1 MNEMIVE
8 ERIYT
13 LHPGKVPEYMR
24 LYEEE
29 GRKAQEPV
37 LGNMVGWYTVDF
49 GPQNQIVHMWAYDS
63 YAERDRRR
71 AELGKSPAWQAFLP
85 KIRPLILRQ
94 ENKTLIPAPWSP
106 KP

>member
-1 MNEMIVE
+1 MIVE

-24 LYEEE
+24 LYEAE
-29 GRKAQEPV
+29 GFAIQGPI
-37 LGNMVGWYTVDF
+37 LGNLVGWYQVDF
-49 GPQNQIVHMWAYDS
+49 GPQNQIVHMWGYES

-71 AELGKSPAWQAFLP
+71 AALGSSEVWHAFLG

-94 ENKTLIPAPWSP
+94 ENKTLLPAPWSP
-106 KP
+106 GSK

>member
-1 MNEMIVE
+1 MIVE

-13 LHPGKVPEYMR
+13 LHPGKVTDYMK

-29 GRKAQEPV
+29 GRAAQEPI
-37 LGNMVGWYTVDF
+37 LGKMVGWYYTDF

-63 YAERDRRR
+63 YEERDERR
-71 AELGKSPAWQAFLP
+71 ARLYADPAWREFQP
-85 KIRPLILRQ
+85 KIRSLILRQ

-106 KP
+106 YP

>member
-1 MNEMIVE
+1 MIVE

-24 LYEEE
+24 LYEAE
-29 GRKAQEPV
+29 GLKAQEPV
-37 LGNMVGWYTVDF
+37 LGRMVGWYAVDF

-71 AELGKSPAWQAFLP
+71 AELAKSPAWQAFLP

>member
-1 MNEMIVE
+1 MIVE

-24 LYEEE
+24 LYEAE
-29 GRKAQEPV
+29 GFAIQEPI
-37 LGNMVGWYTVDF
+37 LGNLVGWYFTDF
-49 GPQNQIVHMWAYDS
+49 GPQNQIIHMWGYDS

-71 AELGKSPAWQAFLP
+71 AELQKSEAWHAFHAR
-85 KIRPLILRQ
+85 IRPLILRQ

-106 KP
+106 GGKK